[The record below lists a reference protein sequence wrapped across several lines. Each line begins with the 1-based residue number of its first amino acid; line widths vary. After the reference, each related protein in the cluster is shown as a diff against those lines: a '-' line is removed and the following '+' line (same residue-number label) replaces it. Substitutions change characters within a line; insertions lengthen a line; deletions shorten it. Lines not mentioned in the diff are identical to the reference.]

1 MLSTSTSEPQT
12 LTSQSP
18 AQSAAASTPDSSAKF
33 LHNLVSLCAAALC
46 VSFFLPWINFLGNS
60 LNGFS
65 IQKNFESYRIIWLI
79 PILAVLAFVLNC
91 AGQNTS
97 VIRRIAGLC
106 PFAIL
111 VYALNNVGGQLFQ
124 AIQFGGWFTLAAG
137 ALLVFIPN
145 KSK

>member
-1 MLSTSTSEPQT
+1 MTPQST
-12 LTSQSP
+12 
-18 AQSAAASTPDSSAKF
+18 AQSAATNPPDSSAKF

-79 PILAVLAFVLNC
+79 PILAAIAFVLNI
-91 AGQNTS
+91 AGHKVS
-97 VIRRIAGLC
+97 VVRRLAGLC

-111 VYALNNVGGQLFQ
+111 VHALNNAGGQLFQ
-124 AIQFGGWFTLAAG
+124 AMEFGGWFTLAAG
-137 ALLVFIPN
+137 AVLVFIPN
-145 KSK
+145 KTK

>member
-1 MLSTSTSEPQT
+1 MTSTSTSETQP

-18 AQSAAASTPDSSAKF
+18 TQSAAANAPDSSAKF
-33 LHNLVSLCAAALC
+33 MHNLVSVSAAALC

-65 IQKNFESYRIIWLI
+65 IQNNFESYRIVWLI
-79 PILAVLAFVLNC
+79 PILAAIALALNM
-91 AGQNTS
+91 AGQKTS
-97 VIRRIAGLC
+97 VIRRLAGLC

-124 AIQFGGWFTLAAG
+124 AIEFGGWFALAAG
-137 ALLVFIPN
+137 AVLVFIPN
-145 KSK
+145 KTK